1 MSIDM
6 KNRFIGKLK
15 IKCMVKKHKI
25 EYGKYAFITSIDYI
39 FIQIVRDYDCSFNS
53 ASNDLYIHSDLD
65 KKAIASI

>member
-6 KNRFIGKLK
+6 KNRFIGELK
-15 IKCMVKKHKI
+15 IICMVKKHKV
-25 EYGKYAFITSIDYI
+25 EYGEHAFITSIDYI
-39 FIQIVRDYDCSFNS
+39 FIQIVIDSYYSFNS

>member
-39 FIQIVRDYDCSFNS
+39 FIHIVIDYDYSFNS
-53 ASNDLYIHSDLD
+53 VSNDLYIHSDLD